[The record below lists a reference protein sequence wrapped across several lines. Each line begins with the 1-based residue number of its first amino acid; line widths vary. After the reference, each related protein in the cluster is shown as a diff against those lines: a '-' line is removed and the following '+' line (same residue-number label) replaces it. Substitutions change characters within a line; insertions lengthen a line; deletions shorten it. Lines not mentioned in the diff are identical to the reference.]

1 MVRKLGQVLVLTLAI
16 NFIALAGVVGWLWQ
30 SGRLGKEQVCRIKE
44 VLFPGEAK
52 AEVKLD
58 EPANASLASTQPVVK
73 LEELLAKAAGRTASE
88 QVEFIQQA
96 FDSQRSELD
105 RRFREVEDM
114 RRQVELAQKQLAT
127 DRTSNDAKEKQ
138 LTDREQS
145 AQKTASDKGFQDA
158 LVLYQALPSKQV
170 KELFGGLEDETVVR
184 YLQAM
189 PPRTASKIV
198 KEFKT
203 PDETNR
209 IQRVLERMRQN
220 QASAGN

>member
-1 MVRKLGQVLVLTLAI
+1 MGRKLGQVLVLTLAI
-16 NFIALAGVVGWLWQ
+16 NFLALAGIVGWLWQ
-30 SGRLGKEQVCRIKE
+30 SGRLGKEQVGKIKE
-44 VLFPGEAK
+44 VLFPPEAK
-52 AEVKLD
+52 AEVTLD
-58 EPANASLASTQPVVK
+58 EPANASLATTQPVVK
-73 LEELLAKAAGRTASE
+73 LEELLAKAAGRTAAE

-114 RRQVELAQKQLAT
+114 RRQVDLAQKQLAA
-127 DRTSNDAKEKQ
+127 DRAASDAKEKQ

-170 KELFGGLEDETVVR
+170 KELFGGLDDQTVVR

-203 PDETNR
+203 PDETTR
-209 IQRVLERMRQN
+209 IQRVLEKMRQN